1 MEEREEVAGDESRV
15 ASMGLDETSETG
27 LGWTRPPPPCR
38 VSAGMFRVTG
48 EAFISAGM
56 IGVKGWRVPLAK
68 GARGEREG
76 ITELSESGEWR
87 VTPRLCSGQA
97 GGEQE
102 ER

>member
-1 MEEREEVAGDESRV
+1 MEEREEVASDESRV
-15 ASMGLDETSETG
+15 ASMGRETSETG
-27 LGWTRPPPPCR
+27 LGRTSPPPPGR

-48 EAFISAGM
+48 EAFISAG
-56 IGVKGWRVPLAK
+56 IIRVKGRVPLAK
-68 GARGEREG
+68 NARGKRAG

-87 VTPRLCSGQA
+87 VPPRLRSGQA